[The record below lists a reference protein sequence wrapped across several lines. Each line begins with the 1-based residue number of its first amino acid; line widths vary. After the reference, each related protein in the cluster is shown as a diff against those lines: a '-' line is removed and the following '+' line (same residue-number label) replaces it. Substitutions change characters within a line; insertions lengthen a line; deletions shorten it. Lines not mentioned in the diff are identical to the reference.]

1 MPLYCY
7 GNVELS
13 RNLALLERLWSIWA
27 TLWWTGGIFYSFLD
41 AQGLPIDF
49 YIIPTSSENDDT
61 GSAQNGCVDRIP
73 RLLGDMVRNKSE
85 NKYRA
90 INDSLNVVLDR
101 CCCW

>member
-1 MPLYCY
+1 MVHL
-7 GNVELS
+7 GHFMMN
-13 RNLALLERLWSIWA
+13 
-27 TLWWTGGIFYSFLD
+27 GGIFYSFLD

-61 GSAQNGCVDRIP
+61 GSAQNGCADRIP

-90 INDSLNVVLDR
+90 INDSLNVVFDR
-101 CCCW
+101 LLLLIMTADWNILITQY